1 MFIVLLFMFGG
12 IVSGYLSRK
21 RKIRFV
27 NALILTLIWA
37 LLFLLGV
44 EVGMNETVVHKF
56 AVLGLE
62 ASVIAVAATLGS
74 VIAAK
79 FLSGR
84 NRKCITQTDSNQ
96 RKNVDKNHIL

>member
-12 IVSGYLSRK
+12 IVSGYLFRK
-21 RKIRFV
+21 RIIRIV

-44 EVGMNETVVHKF
+44 EVGMNETVVRKF

-84 NRKCITQTDSNQ
+84 TRKSITQTDSNQ
-96 RKNVDKNHIL
+96 RKNVDENRIL

>member
-12 IVSGYLSRK
+12 IVSGYLFRK
-21 RKIRFV
+21 RRICIV

-44 EVGMNETVVHKF
+44 EVGMNETVVRKF

-84 NRKCITQTDSNQ
+84 TRKSIIQTYSNQ
-96 RKNVDKNHIL
+96 RKNVDENRIL